1 MTRSSPTALLHDIQN
16 SCEKMIQASWHTP
29 DPAAPA
35 DCIPN
40 ADIAGPGVVWSF
52 LISAFVA
59 TTLSWYR
66 IFSNNPGTPMP
77 DTELTCSSMAA
88 MLAKHSIRS
97 RRLDRL
103 HRAVQDAISN
113 LGLTQLITSL
123 ALLISTLVIYSDSNN
138 DPHALLAFALT
149 LLATSSHVAPR
160 AALVKTN
167 KARIRPLFPRCVL
180 FLGEHLAFTIYF
192 LRRRVAKDDC
202 PFWTIRIVLL
212 VCGAAL
218 WICIAANIVVCIW
231 RPKDDITALYARLV
245 EIGAYVSIVVG
256 TAIAVAM
263 TATVLYLVYG
273 QKACDM
279 LKKQEAPMWSFGQ
292 YLAILMLLVPA
303 LSFVEHLIGDRDA
316 DCEDIG

>member
-1 MTRSSPTALLHDIQN
+1 
-16 SCEKMIQASWHTP
+16 MIQTSWYTP
-29 DPAAPA
+29 EPAAAA

-59 TTLSWYR
+59 TALSWYR
-66 IFSNNPGTPMP
+66 IFSNNPEKP
-77 DTELTCSSMAA
+77 LTDIDLTRSSRAA

-97 RRLDRL
+97 RRSDRL
-103 HRAVQDAISN
+103 HRAVQDAIN
-113 LGLTQLITSL
+113 TLGLTQLITSL

-180 FLGEHLAFTIYF
+180 FFGEHLAFTLYF
-192 LRRRVAKDDC
+192 LRRRVAKEDC

-212 VCGAAL
+212 VCGAVL
-218 WICIAANIVVCIW
+218 WICIAANMVICVW
-231 RPKDDITALYARLV
+231 RPKDDIPALYARLV
-245 EIGAYVSIVVG
+245 EFGAYVSIAVG

-263 TATVLYLVYG
+263 TTTVLYLVYG

-279 LKKQEAPMWSFGQ
+279 LKKQGDAMWSFGQ
-292 YLAILMLLVPA
+292 YLAILMSLVPA

-316 DCEDIG
+316 DREDIG

>member
-1 MTRSSPTALLHDIQN
+1 MTQV
-16 SCEKMIQASWHTP
+16 SWYAP
-29 DPAAPA
+29 ELAAAA
-35 DCIPN
+35 DCKPN

-59 TTLSWYR
+59 TILSWCR
-66 IFSNNPGTPMP
+66 IFSKTPGIPLT
-77 DTELTCSSMAA
+77 DIELTRPSSAA
-88 MLAKHSIRS
+88 MLAKHPMWFRRS
-97 RRLDRL
+97 DRL

-123 ALLISTLVIYSDSNN
+123 ALLISTLVIYSDSYN

-167 KARIRPLFPRCVL
+167 KTRIRPLFPRCVL
-180 FLGEHLAFTIYF
+180 FLSEHLAFTIYF
-192 LRRRVAKDDC
+192 LRRRVAEDDC

-212 VCGAAL
+212 VCGAVL
-218 WICIAANIVVCIW
+218 WVCIAANMVICIW
-231 RPKDDITALYARLV
+231 RPKDDIPVLYARLV
-245 EIGAYVSIVVG
+245 EVGAYISIVVG
-256 TAIAVAM
+256 TAVTVAM
-263 TATVLYLVYG
+263 TATALYLVYG

-279 LKKQEAPMWSFGQ
+279 LKGQGDSMWSFGQ

-316 DCEDIG
+316 DCEDVA